1 MAAKDWAPLRDALWR
16 HVREPLI
23 RDYPE
28 EWNTVNHGDT
38 IPFNRLGYLAN
49 AGRITATD
57 TTTTIR
63 WYILAYGCQHF
74 DALSALM
81 CRPEFQDPVQHAL
94 NRPREKT
101 WRRMIHSMF
110 SGLLIHARFWPR
122 VLHIDFGC
130 GPGTASWAVIESVAG
145 RASLT
150 TVGHDHNPNMIAL
163 ANAITGELI
172 HDRKHLNSR
181 FFADWRKFNKKVIR
195 LTATRWTAVLVTVNS
210 LFGQAFMNTDDIDR
224 IVDLVSMVGER
235 VRDVPMIAIGTHPNY
250 AADAVNDAWQRI
262 ADVAGF
268 EMRYGDTIPFQSWN
282 PIRPGA
288 YAPEDPRAWNRWRG
302 EQAQLGHILE
312 VGNG

>member
-1 MAAKDWAPLRDALWR
+1 MISATDDRWTALWYAL
-16 HVREPLI
+16 VYACP
-23 RDYPE
+23 
-28 EWNTVNHGDT
+28 
-38 IPFNRLGYLAN
+38 
-49 AGRITATD
+49 
-57 TTTTIR
+57 
-63 WYILAYGCQHF
+63 HF
-74 DALSALM
+74 DALTALM
-81 CRPEFQDPVQHAL
+81 QERVFRERVMQELEREQQTRTHEDANHHILSRFLRCRY
-94 NRPREKT
+94 
-101 WRRMIHSMF
+101 F
-110 SGLLIHARFWPR
+110 SPR